1 MNFLNFGRFLL
12 GFAHEK
18 SPDCVILKEVL
29 GHFKNRSAGASLN
42 IFTTF
47 MNVLTRWGARSRPNR
62 FEPQFALGFTLVE
75 KIAVMALIAILIAIA
90 APSWITFFS
99 ARSLNVA
106 QDEVFQTLRLA
117 QFRAEQ
123 TRSTW
128 QFSIRTDSYGF
139 VQIAAHQLNTPI
151 EQILWHDLDRRI
163 QLHPTEMTLHRTGGL
178 YRVQFNHQGRVIGQL
193 GRVTLIQQDN
203 LQMKRCVTVSTL
215 LGAIRKGC
223 PPP

>member
-1 MNFLNFGRFLL
+1 
-12 GFAHEK
+12 
-18 SPDCVILKEVL
+18 
-29 GHFKNRSAGASLN
+29 
-42 IFTTF
+42 
-47 MNVLTRWGARSRPNR
+47 MNVLTRLGARSHPNR
-62 FEPQFALGFTLVE
+62 FEPELALGFTLVE
-75 KIAVMALIAILIAIA
+75 KILVMALIGILMAIAI
-90 APSWITFFS
+90 PGWITFFS

-106 QDEVFQTLRLA
+106 QDEVLQTIRLA

-139 VQIAAHQLNTPI
+139 VQIAAHRIDTPI

-163 QLHPTEMTLHRTGGL
+163 QLHPTEMTLHRAGGV

-215 LGAIRKGC
+215 LGTVRKGC
-223 PPP
+223 PP